1 MIKIR
6 SIAFKDGDIVIKDK
20 RLQMVD
26 DLDQKKQKTVGILS
40 VVKGELFY
48 NAGLGLDYTQVLE
61 VNEKGIED
69 DVKRMAVME
78 DLRNDTNVDKV
89 IDVSFVEDPQNS
101 SNQVISVLL
110 QYKDETTPT
119 QIGGVNVG

>member
-1 MIKIR
+1 MR

-26 DLDQKKQKTVGILS
+26 DLAQKKQKTAGILS

-48 NAGLGLDYTQVLE
+48 NANLGLDYTQMLDIIQKDIPE
-61 VNEKGIED
+61 

-89 IDVSFVEDPQNS
+89 INVDVTEDPQNS
-101 SNQVISVLL
+101 QKQIISVDLE
-110 QYKDETTPT
+110 YMDGTTT
-119 QIGGVNVG
+119 TIGGVNVG